1 MGFEDDLARI
11 AQDRAIRGLA
21 VARAGSHELAE
32 DALQETYWAVSWVKG
47 LGRIY
52 GLRAFFVTSLIRE
65 INRQRARSTL
75 VPVEDVDTTAEQG
88 RGSSSIGNPPS
99 SVEDEASRRLLAET
113 LLTRLNRDRDQ
124 LLASV
129 PARSP
134 DHRRYRT
141 AIVAAAKTILLLLLE
156 GPVASADWNAALQAK
171 YPQWCGEPGL
181 ARAAADQRL
190 SRARRDVQ
198 ALLQKILPR
207 HELGY

>member
-1 MGFEDDLARI
+1 MALHENLATLVN
-11 AQDRAIRGLA
+11 DPAIRRLA
-21 VARAGSHELAE
+21 AARAGNRELAE
-32 DALQETYWAVSWVKG
+32 DALQETYWAVARVKDP
-47 LGRIY
+47 GRIED
-52 GLRAFFVTSLIRE
+52 LRAFFCTCLLRE
-65 INRQRARSTL
+65 INHQRTRST
-75 VPVEDVDTTAEQG
+75 PVRFQAPDTTTEQG